1 MVNGKQSEEEAEA
14 EAEATNQSQVEAV
27 KSLCVC
33 SHLVWGREFEF
44 DINKLSIT
52 YEHCDS

>member
-14 EAEATNQSQVEAV
+14 ANQSQVEAV

-33 SHLVWGREFEF
+33 SHLVWGREF
-44 DINKLSIT
+44 DISNLSIT

>member
-1 MVNGKQSEEEAEA
+1 MVNGKQSEEEADA
-14 EAEATNQSQVEAV
+14 EAEAANQSQVEAV

-44 DINKLSIT
+44 DINNLSIT

>member
-1 MVNGKQSEEEAEA
+1 MVNGKQSKEEAEA
-14 EAEATNQSQVEAV
+14 ANQSQVEAV

-44 DINKLSIT
+44 DINYLSIT

>member
-1 MVNGKQSEEEAEA
+1 MVNGKQSKEEADA
-14 EAEATNQSQVEAV
+14 EAANQSQVEAV

-33 SHLVWGREFEF
+33 SHLVWGREF